1 MRDGVNFQ
9 QNGDE
14 GNREMFLD
22 LANTNVQTKLRRC
35 TTQLV
40 QLFGGSAQDPLGD
53 RLFVKKVKLD
63 ES

>member
-14 GNREMFLD
+14 ENPEMFLD
-22 LANTNVQTKLRRC
+22 LATNVQTKLGRC

-40 QLFGGSAQDPLGD
+40 QFFGGSAQDPLGD